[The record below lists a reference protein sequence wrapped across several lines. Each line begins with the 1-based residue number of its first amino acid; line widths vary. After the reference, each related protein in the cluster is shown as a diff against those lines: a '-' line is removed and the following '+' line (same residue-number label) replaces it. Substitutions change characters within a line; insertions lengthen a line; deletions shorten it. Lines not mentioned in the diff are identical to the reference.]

1 MVYSWPFR
9 SGISR
14 TRDVPGIMNR
24 YEHPTTRSLLG
35 KKALASPCFDIES
48 ALVALPAHDATRA
61 LFAPLHY
68 EPNYGYP
75 LLVWLHGPGSDER
88 QLMRIMPLV
97 SMRNYVAVAPR
108 GFRTLARDGR
118 HEGWGWSQDLGHIHA
133 AEQRVF
139 ESIEVAARKFHVAPD
154 HVFLA
159 GFDCGG
165 TMAFRIAM
173 GHPDHFAGVI
183 SIGGPFPSGLT
194 PFGQWTQARRLAV
207 LLAVGRHSQQY
218 PSHQVCEDLRL
229 FHAAGISTTLRE
241 YPCGHQVTEGI
252 LGDVNRWIIEQ
263 ITPPQEPSI
272 EADSP
277 SEMTQ

>member
-1 MVYSWPFR
+1 M
-9 SGISR
+9 
-14 TRDVPGIMNR
+14 MNR
-24 YEHPTTRSLLG
+24 SEHLTPHSLLG
-35 KKALASPCFDIES
+35 KKTFASPSFDIES
-48 ALVALPAHDATRA
+48 ALVALPAHDASRA
-61 LFAPLHY
+61 IFAPLHY

-75 LLVWLHGPGSDER
+75 LLVWLHGPGGDER

-108 GFRTLARDGR
+108 GFRTPSRDGG
-118 HEGWGWSQDLGHIHA
+118 HEGWGWSQDLRHIQA

-139 ESIEVAARKFHVAPD
+139 ESIEVAVRKFCVAPD
-154 HVFLA
+154 RVFLA

-173 GHPDHFAGVI
+173 SHPDHFAGVI

-194 PFGQWTQARRLAV
+194 PFGQWTHARRLAV
-207 LLAVGRHSQQY
+207 FLAVGRHSQEY
-218 PSHQVCEDLRL
+218 PSDRVCGDLRL
-229 FHAAGISTTLRE
+229 LHTAGMSVTLRE

-263 ITPPQEPSI
+263 VTAPRETPL

>member
-1 MVYSWPFR
+1 MKR
-9 SGISR
+9 H
-14 TRDVPGIMNR
+14 
-24 YEHPTTRSLLG
+24 EHLSMPSPLG
-35 KKALASPCFDIES
+35 KKALAGPSFEIES

-75 LLVWLHGPGSDER
+75 LLVWLHGPGGDER

-108 GFRTLARDGR
+108 GFRALSRDGR
-118 HEGWGWSQDLGHIHA
+118 DEGWGWSQDLGHIHA

-139 ESIEVAARKFHVAPD
+139 DSIDAARRKFHVAPD
-154 HVFLA
+154 RVFLA

-165 TMAFRIAM
+165 TMAIRIAM
-173 GHPDHFAGVI
+173 SHPDRFRGVI
-183 SIGGPFPSGLT
+183 SIGGPLPTGMT
-194 PFGQWTQARRLAV
+194 PLGQWTEARHLAV
-207 LLAVGRHSQQY
+207 FLAVGRYSQHY
-218 PSHQVCEDLRL
+218 PSQQVCEDLRL
-229 FHAAGISTTLRE
+229 LHAAGISTTLRE

-252 LGDVNRWIIEQ
+252 LCDVNRWIIQQ
-263 ITPPQEPSI
+263 ITSPKEPSL